1 MNKKKLVKILLGIVG
16 IFFLLIILSITA
28 QATGL
33 IDETINSSNNYSK
46 YPIENYAL
54 DYFVDSSWDWLPW
67 NWGDGIG
74 KSVMYG
80 IYAIT
85 DLIWLIGVYL
95 SSATGYLV
103 GEAYSLDFIS
113 DTTEAIGRNIQT
125 LAGINENGFMS
136 TGFYPGLLL
145 LLILIMGIYVT
156 YTGLIKRETTKA
168 TGALISFLTIFV
180 LSASF
185 IAYSTSY
192 ISRINDFSADI
203 SKAALDVGS
212 RMTMP
217 NSNTQGKS
225 SVDTIRDSL
234 FEIQVKQPW
243 MILQYGDSDIEKVG
257 VERVEELES
266 TSPFANKGKDRTE
279 IIKEE
284 VNDREND
291 NMTITK
297 TISRLG
303 VATFIFI
310 FNLFISVFVFILT
323 GIMIFSQILFIIF
336 AVFLPISFLLSMI
349 PSFNHLMKQ
358 TIMRLFNVIMMR
370 AGITLVLTISF
381 SLSAMVYSLTATQP
395 FFVVAF
401 MQIVVFAGI
410 YFKLNDLMGMMA
422 LSSSDSQN
430 TTNRVMRRPKQTAS
444 RAIRKIVVGGL
455 ALKGFDS
462 TRKERNSKKEIK
474 KKDITNNSEQKD
486 KQATKNREQPN
497 KKSLPDNRKQKFEE
511 KNMERKGKNV
521 GKHSSTIQQLE
532 DKAKLEAA
540 RKFKQSKFRGNNK
553 NSSGE
558 QKDESKKTQESKRR
572 NAPTRSLEKPKR
584 KPVTQQV
591 NQQKLGPNTQK
602 DVRENQQDK
611 TQLKNQNHKYGKKSS
626 EKIPPLNQ
634 TNRLAKTNEM
644 KPLVKGQAIKR
655 ESTVIQKTRETT
667 NKTLSKSKNNS
678 INGKGAKRR

>member
-1 MNKKKLVKILLGIVG
+1 M
-16 IFFLLIILSITA
+16 IIASVTA

-33 IDETINSSNNYSK
+33 IDETINSNNNYSK

-125 LAGINENGFMS
+125 LAGINESGFMS

-168 TGALISFLTIFV
+168 TGALVSFLTIFV

-192 ISRINDFSADI
+192 ISRINDFSTDI

-225 SVDTIRDSL
+225 SVDAIRDSL

-243 MILQYGDSDIEKVG
+243 MILQYGDSDIEKIG

-336 AVFLPISFLLSMI
+336 AVFLPISFC
-349 PSFNHLMKQ
+349 
-358 TIMRLFNVIMMR
+358 
-370 AGITLVLTISF
+370 
-381 SLSAMVYSLTATQP
+381 
-395 FFVVAF
+395 
-401 MQIVVFAGI
+401 
-410 YFKLNDLMGMMA
+410 
-422 LSSSDSQN
+422 
-430 TTNRVMRRPKQTAS
+430 
-444 RAIRKIVVGGL
+444 
-455 ALKGFDS
+455 
-462 TRKERNSKKEIK
+462 
-474 KKDITNNSEQKD
+474 
-486 KQATKNREQPN
+486 
-497 KKSLPDNRKQKFEE
+497 
-511 KNMERKGKNV
+511 
-521 GKHSSTIQQLE
+521 
-532 DKAKLEAA
+532 
-540 RKFKQSKFRGNNK
+540 FR
-553 NSSGE
+553 
-558 QKDESKKTQESKRR
+558 
-572 NAPTRSLEKPKR
+572 
-584 KPVTQQV
+584 
-591 NQQKLGPNTQK
+591 
-602 DVRENQQDK
+602 
-611 TQLKNQNHKYGKKSS
+611 
-626 EKIPPLNQ
+626 
-634 TNRLAKTNEM
+634 
-644 KPLVKGQAIKR
+644 
-655 ESTVIQKTRETT
+655 
-667 NKTLSKSKNNS
+667 
-678 INGKGAKRR
+678 

>member
-1 MNKKKLVKILLGIVG
+1 MNKKKIVKILLGIVG
-16 IFFLLIILSITA
+16 IFFLTIIVSVTA

-33 IDETINSSNNYSK
+33 IDETLNSSNNYSK

-125 LAGINENGFMS
+125 LAGINESGFMS

-156 YTGLIKRETTKA
+156 YTGLIKREVTKA

-212 RMTMP
+212 KMTMP

-225 SVDTIRDSL
+225 SVDAIRDSL

-310 FNLFISVFVFILT
+310 FNLFISVFIFILT

-462 TRKERNSKKEIK
+462 TRKERNNKKESK
-474 KKDITNNSEQKD
+474 RTDPTKNSEQKD

-521 GKHSSTIQQLE
+521 GKHSSTTQQLE

-540 RKFKQSKFRGNNK
+540 RKFKQSKFRGNKQNL
-553 NSSGE
+553 SGE
-558 QKDESKKTQESKRR
+558 EKDESKKTQESKRR

-584 KPVTQQV
+584 KPVNQRASQQNIV
-591 NQQKLGPNTQK
+591 PNSQS
-602 DVRENQQDK
+602 DIRENQQDK
-611 TQLKNQNHKYGKKSS
+611 TQLKNQNRRYGKKSS

-655 ESTVIQKTRETT
+655 ESTITQKTRKTT
-667 NKTLSKSKNNS
+667 NKTISKSKNNS

>member
-1 MNKKKLVKILLGIVG
+1 M
-16 IFFLLIILSITA
+16 
-28 QATGL
+28 
-33 IDETINSSNNYSK
+33 
-46 YPIENYAL
+46 
-54 DYFVDSSWDWLPW
+54 DSSWDWLPW

-125 LAGINENGFMS
+125 LAGINESGFMS

-156 YTGLIKRETTKA
+156 YTGLIKREVTKA

-212 RMTMP
+212 KMTMP

-225 SVDTIRDSL
+225 SVDAIRDSL

-310 FNLFISVFVFILT
+310 FNLFISVFIFILT

-462 TRKERNSKKEIK
+462 TRKERNNKKESK
-474 KKDITNNSEQKD
+474 RTDPTKNSEQKD

-521 GKHSSTIQQLE
+521 GKHSSTTQQLE

-540 RKFKQSKFRGNNK
+540 RKFKQSKFRGNKQNL
-553 NSSGE
+553 SGE
-558 QKDESKKTQESKRR
+558 EKDESKKTQESKRR

-584 KPVTQQV
+584 KPVNQRASQQNIV
-591 NQQKLGPNTQK
+591 PNSQS
-602 DVRENQQDK
+602 DIRENQQDK
-611 TQLKNQNHKYGKKSS
+611 TQLKNQNRRYGKKSS

-655 ESTVIQKTRETT
+655 ESTITQKTRKTT
-667 NKTLSKSKNNS
+667 NKTISKSKNNS

>member
-1 MNKKKLVKILLGIVG
+1 MIKKKIVKILLGIVG
-16 IFFLLIILSITA
+16 IFFLLIIVSVTA

-125 LAGINENGFMS
+125 LAGINERGFMS

-180 LSASF
+180 LSSSF

-192 ISRINDFSADI
+192 ISQINDFSADI

-217 NSNTQGKS
+217 NSNKQGKS
-225 SVDTIRDSL
+225 SVDAIRDSL

-422 LSSSDSQN
+422 LSSTDSQN

-462 TRKERNSKKEIK
+462 TRKERNSKKESK
-474 KKDITNNSEQKD
+474 RTDPTKNLEQKD
-486 KQATKNREQPN
+486 KQAAKIREQPN

-511 KNMERKGKNV
+511 KNMERKGKN
-521 GKHSSTIQQLE
+521 GEKHSSTIQQLE

-540 RKFKQSKFRGNNK
+540 RKFKQSKFRGNK
-553 NSSGE
+553 QNSSGE
-558 QKDESKKTQESKRR
+558 EKEESKKTQESKRR

-584 KPVTQQV
+584 KPVTQQ
-591 NQQKLGPNTQK
+591 NQVPNTKK
-602 DVRENQQDK
+602 DIRENQQDK
-611 TQLKNQNHKYGKKSS
+611 IQLKNQNHKYGKKSS

-634 TNRLAKTNEM
+634 TNRLAKINEM
-644 KPLVKGQAIKR
+644 KPLGKGQAIKR
-655 ESTVIQKTRETT
+655 ESTIIQKTREKTK
-667 NKTLSKSKNNS
+667 KTLSKSKDNS

>member
-1 MNKKKLVKILLGIVG
+1 MNKKKIVKILLGIVG
-16 IFFLLIILSITA
+16 IFFLLIIASVTA

-33 IDETINSSNNYSK
+33 IDETINSNNNYSK

-125 LAGINENGFMS
+125 LAGINESGFMS

-168 TGALISFLTIFV
+168 TGALVSFLTIFV

-192 ISRINDFSADI
+192 ISRINDFSTDI

-225 SVDTIRDSL
+225 SVDAIRDSL

-243 MILQYGDSDIEKVG
+243 MILQYGDSDIEKIG

-381 SLSAMVYSLTATQP
+381 SLSAMIYSLTAAQP

-410 YFKLNDLMGMMA
+410 YFKLNDLMGMMS
-422 LSSSDSQN
+422 LNSSDSQN
-430 TTNRVMRRPKQTAS
+430 VGNRVMRRPKQTAS
-444 RAIRKIVVGGL
+444 RTIRKIAVGGL
-455 ALKGFDS
+455 ALKGLGFSRKDKEEKKTEQS
-462 TRKERNSKKEIK
+462 KNQKKPQTEQKENPSAKKRKEAENTTLPK
-474 KKDITNNSEQKD
+474 KKTADETRQKSENKRVE
-486 KQATKNREQPN
+486 KQANAKMQ
-497 KKSLPDNRKQKFEE
+497 KQE
-511 KNMERKGKNV
+511 KNAQKKD
-521 GKHSSTIQQLE
+521 QQ
-532 DKAKLEAA
+532 EAA
-540 RKFKQSKFRGNNK
+540 RKFKQAKYKGNKPANQSEAAEKPTNKTK
-553 NSSGE
+553 NS
-558 QKDESKKTQESKRR
+558 QRR
-572 NAPTRSLEKPKR
+572 NAPTRSLDRPRKKPSNDSPRSVDIRNNEGDKKKLPINNNKKAQT
-584 KPVTQQV
+584 KPF
-591 NQQKLGPNTQK
+591 KL
-602 DVRENQQDK
+602 
-611 TQLKNQNHKYGKKSS
+611 
-626 EKIPPLNQ
+626 PPLEPS
-634 TNRLAKTNEM
+634 NRKSVSDKN
-644 KPLVKGQAIKR
+644 PRSLVSGQSIKR
-655 ESTVIQKTRETT
+655 EMSVKQERQSTTK
-667 NKTLSKSKNNS
+667 KGLSTKKKQT
-678 INGKGAKRR
+678 IYGKGSNRR